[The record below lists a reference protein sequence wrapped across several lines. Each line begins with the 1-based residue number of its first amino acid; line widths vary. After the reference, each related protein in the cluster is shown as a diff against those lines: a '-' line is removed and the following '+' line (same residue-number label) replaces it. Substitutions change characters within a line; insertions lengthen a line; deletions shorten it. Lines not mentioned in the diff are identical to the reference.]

1 MAIVNINTLLVP
13 TTPRNGRIYGSGTDS
28 TTISSGVVTAG
39 GGSSSSVSITLT
51 TTGSSGSATLT
62 GTSLN
67 IPTITLAGLN
77 GQTLLSGTGI
87 VTSSAGIITYDTNTY
102 LPTSGGTITGNVTIT
117 GTTNISG
124 ITTLGNNL
132 VVGGSVVA
140 SGDVTG
146 LSDKR
151 LKQNIQALTP
161 ILKDLL
167 KIKVVEYNRYDLD
180 DNKHIGVIAQ
190 ELKEI
195 FPLMVAGNEEDYY
208 SVNYSGLVVYCIKAI
223 QELMIEINR
232 LKYK

>member
-13 TTPRNGRIYGSGTDS
+13 TVPRNGRIYGSGTDS
-28 TTISSGVVTAG
+28 SVVNIGGGSG
-39 GGSSSSVSITLT
+39 GGSSNTFSLTLT
-51 TTGSSGSATLT
+51 TSGSSGASTLT

-67 IPTITLAGLN
+67 IPFYTLAGL
-77 GQTLLSGTGI
+77 GGF
-87 VTSSAGIITYDTNTY
+87 SSAG
-102 LPTSGGTITGNVTIT
+102 GTIGGNVTIT

-124 ITTLGNNL
+124 VTTLTSNL

-140 SGDVTG
+140 TSDVTS

-195 FPLMVAGNEEDYY
+195 FPLMVAGNEKDYY

-223 QELMIEINR
+223 QELVIEINR